1 MKKLVLKIFCLF
13 GIVSI
18 LCSLYCVIFFFAI
31 PPQYIQSFQGALID
45 KVERLESIEGPKI
58 ILAGNSNLA
67 FGMDSRLLEEK
78 TGMPVVNL
86 GLHGGLGND
95 FQERIARLNV
105 QQGDIVVIANSNYKD
120 GSIQKNLMWIT
131 VENHKELM
139 KIPDFLQWIDILPA
153 LPDYL
158 FNKMSLYFSGRGNQI
173 EDLEYTRGAFNAYG
187 DNVCIRNESKYKF
200 KQGDINVP
208 QIDEKN
214 IKEINDFN
222 KFCEERGAALVIAG
236 YPIADGEYTPNR
248 ELYKEFQRELE
259 GKVECTII
267 SDFTDYF
274 YPYSYFYD
282 TALHLTT
289 DGAKLRTEQLYD
301 DLELYMK

>member
-120 GSIQKNLMWIT
+120 GSIQKDLMWIT
-131 VENHKELM
+131 VENHKGIIAFERNM
-139 KIPDFLQWIDILPA
+139 VKINSRIGPIIIKGEKFEIL
-153 LPDYL
+153 
-158 FNKMSLYFSGRGNQI
+158 FIGETSMTINGI
-173 EDLEYTRGAFNAYG
+173 
-187 DNVCIRNESKYKF
+187 F
-200 KQGDINVP
+200 KGIS
-208 QIDEKN
+208 
-214 IKEINDFN
+214 
-222 KFCEERGAALVIAG
+222 
-236 YPIADGEYTPNR
+236 Y
-248 ELYKEFQRELE
+248 E
-259 GKVECTII
+259 G
-267 SDFTDYF
+267 
-274 YPYSYFYD
+274 
-282 TALHLTT
+282 
-289 DGAKLRTEQLYD
+289 
-301 DLELYMK
+301 